1 MDRKKA
7 WRKNEVTWDNMFL
20 DDFRGGGNLGM
31 QKDMGNPA
39 MQMNMPHMQNSVMN
53 MQNSGMNMQN
63 FGMNNMQNMGGMN
76 MPPVGMHQMNMNMQQ
91 PMNNMHNHI
100 PDLGNNGAPTDV
112 WRKVDASWT
121 GKKGHSNQSQA
132 KKNSTSVQQP
142 AETMKKR
149 RPITNSFNT
158 DRPNLTYIAPN
169 DKPIAKNDKSK
180 DNSTAKKP
188 ARTTVANGGNISV
201 TLHNSNDKKTS
212 QINKNGQ
219 ASKAVPQ
226 NKKAPFNVKNSQ
238 NNQAKSSHSQ
248 APKAQAN
255 KPQHPKNVGMSVAND
270 DWRTKMDKMFTEPKD
285 VWKKVPEKPAVS
297 YQQTQPHR
305 QQFNSQP
312 KPQSSSASYGYK
324 QPTAAAN
331 TSYPQG
337 SSQNVYHSRSE
348 SGSLNPYP
356 RSEERVSQPA
366 RAKSPRKQLL
376 SDNWMEE
383 VSAMTRSSFSS
394 GLRETRDQQADLNQ
408 MFSGRGRE
416 RSPVRQELDNY
427 R

>member
-1 MDRKKA
+1 MAMLMDRKKA
-7 WRKNEVTWDNMFL
+7 LRNDGVTWDNMFM
-20 DDFRGGGNLGM
+20 DDFRGGGNVGM
-31 QKDMGNPA
+31 QHKMGNPA
-39 MQMNMPHMQNSVMN
+39 MQMNMPHMN

-63 FGMNNMQNMGGMN
+63 FGMNNMQNTGGMN
-76 MPPVGMHQMNMNMQQ
+76 MPPPVGMHQMNMSMQQ
-91 PMNNMHNHI
+91 PMNNMHNNI
-100 PDLGNNGAPTDV
+100 PDVGNTRAPTDV

-121 GKKGHSNQSQA
+121 GKKGQGNQSQA

-142 AETMKKR
+142 AETKKKT
-149 RPITNSFNT
+149 PPNLVNT
-158 DRPNLTYIAPN
+158 ARPNLTYIAPN
-169 DKPIAKNDKSK
+169 DKPTANNDKSK
-180 DNSTAKKP
+180 DNSAAKKP

-201 TLHNSNDKKTS
+201 TLQNSNSKTTS

-219 ASKAVPQ
+219 AGKAVPQ
-226 NKKAPFNVKNSQ
+226 NKKSPFNVKNSQ

-270 DWRTKMDKMFTEPKD
+270 DWRTKIGKMFTEPQD

-305 QQFNSQP
+305 QQFNSQT

-324 QPTAAAN
+324 QPAAA
-331 TSYPQG
+331 SYPQG
-337 SSQNVYHSRSE
+337 SSQNDSHFRSQT
-348 SGSLNPYP
+348 GSLNPYP
-356 RSEERVSQPA
+356 RSHERVSQPTQ
-366 RAKSPRKQLL
+366 AKSPPPRKQLL

-383 VSAMTRSSFSS
+383 VSAMQRSSFSS
-394 GLRETRDQQADLNQ
+394 AAGLRESRDQQADVNQ

-416 RSPVRQELDNY
+416 RSPIRQEIDNY